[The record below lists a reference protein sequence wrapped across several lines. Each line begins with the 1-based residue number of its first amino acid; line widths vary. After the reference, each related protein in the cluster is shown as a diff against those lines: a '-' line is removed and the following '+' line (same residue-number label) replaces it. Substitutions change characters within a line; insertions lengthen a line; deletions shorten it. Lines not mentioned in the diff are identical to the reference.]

1 MVSLLLA
8 KQAIFG
14 QYSPKIRRILHVEE
28 LLMSNQSA
36 ATIHQLITQLAWQAE
51 MGVDEAFLGADA
63 LAMPKVKLDK
73 YLPSMTSVTSG
84 VVSGASGVSSSPS
97 VASAG
102 SATGSFSNVS
112 APAPPKISGAMPA
125 NTMPASTGSAQKSQ
139 KSMPDS
145 PDLAAIT
152 SLVDLK
158 AALLAFE
165 GCALKH
171 TASNLVF
178 ADGNP
183 GARLMIIGEAPGRDE
198 DMVGLPFVGA
208 SGQLLDKMLASI
220 GLNRAHVY
228 IANLLPWRPPGNRTP
243 TVEETAMMLPW
254 LRRHVQLAN
263 PDYVLILGGSAAK
276 AVLGTKDGILKIRG
290 RWQDVDFGDAMVRPT
305 LASLHPAYLLRSP
318 AQKRLSFADMLSV
331 SSRLSSSSSSR
342 SD

>member
-1 MVSLLLA
+1 
-8 KQAIFG
+8 
-14 QYSPKIRRILHVEE
+14 
-28 LLMSNQSA
+28 MSNQSA

-102 SATGSFSNVS
+102 SATGSSSNVS
-112 APAPPKISGAMPA
+112 APAPPKISGAI
-125 NTMPASTGSAQKSQ
+125 TASTGSAQKSQ

-152 SLVDLK
+152 SLADLK

-208 SGQLLDKMLASI
+208 SGQLLDKMLTSI

-290 RWQDVDFGDAMVRPT
+290 RWQDVDFGDATVRPT

>member
-1 MVSLLLA
+1 
-8 KQAIFG
+8 
-14 QYSPKIRRILHVEE
+14 
-28 LLMSNQSA
+28 MSNQSA
-36 ATIHQLITQLAWQAE
+36 ATIQQLITQLAWQAE

-102 SATGSFSNVS
+102 SATGSSSNVS
-112 APAPPKISGAMPA
+112 APVPPMILGAI
-125 NTMPASTGSAQKSQ
+125 TASTGSAQKSQ

-342 SD
+342 SN

>member
-1 MVSLLLA
+1 
-8 KQAIFG
+8 
-14 QYSPKIRRILHVEE
+14 
-28 LLMSNQSA
+28 MSNQSA
-36 ATIHQLITQLAWQAE
+36 ATIQQLITQLAWQAE

-102 SATGSFSNVS
+102 SSTGSSSNVS
-112 APAPPKISGAMPA
+112 APEAAKISGAMPA

-145 PDLAAIT
+145 LDLAAIT

-263 PDYVLILGGSAAK
+263 PDYVLIRGGSAAK

-290 RWQDVDFGDAMVRPT
+290 RWQDIDFGDAMVRPT

>member
-1 MVSLLLA
+1 
-8 KQAIFG
+8 
-14 QYSPKIRRILHVEE
+14 
-28 LLMSNQSA
+28 MSNQTA
-36 ATIHQLITQLAWQAE
+36 ATIQQLITQLAWQAE

-73 YLPSMTSVTSG
+73 YLPSTLAVSG
-84 VVSGASGVSSSPS
+84 VASSGTSDHKT
-97 VASAG
+97 ASASPKSAAG
-102 SATGSFSNVS
+102 SSLGLSSDVS
-112 APAPPKISGAMPA
+112 APAPPEISGGMSSSAMPMQTA
-125 NTMPASTGSAQKSQ
+125 T
-139 KSMPDS
+139 PDA
-145 PDLAAIT
+145 PDLASIM
-152 SLVDLK
+152 SLADLK

-198 DMVGLPFVGA
+198 DMIGLPFVGV

-220 GLNRAHVY
+220 GLTRAHVY
-228 IANLLPWRPPGNRTP
+228 VANLLPWRPPGNRTP
-243 TVEETAMMLPW
+243 TVEETVMMLPW

-276 AVLGTKDGILKIRG
+276 AVLGTKDGILKLRG
-290 RWQDVDFGDAMVRPT
+290 RWQDVDFGDAVIRPT

-331 SSRLSSSSSSR
+331 NSRLSSSTK
-342 SD
+342 SDSTG